1 MTTPRCELCRFWDG
15 PPKPSESQV
24 AEMHEI
30 LSRPVT
36 ELTYQICQDAV
47 DMGAPTKG
55 TCRRMPSHDIRHKD
69 DWCGEFVDAGVDS
82 SPELLEDLKRI
93 IRES

>member
-15 PPKPSESQV
+15 EWVKVPKGSMKEV
-24 AEMHEI
+24 ASPMMAHLLNWDVED
-30 LSRPVT
+30 ST
-36 ELTYQICQDAV
+36 ERR
-47 DMGAPTKG
+47 

-69 DWCGEFVDAGVDS
+69 DWCVEFVDAGVDS